1 MNDELR
7 MLSVYLTP
15 AQYDLCHLQAA
26 RRGMT
31 GWDYLSYLC
40 GREILNDAQSVVRVS
55 PHVIG
60 IDGDD

>member
-1 MNDELR
+1 MSDELR

-15 AQYDLCHLQAA
+15 TQYDLCHLQAA
-26 RRGMT
+26 QRGMT

-40 GREILNDAQSVVRVS
+40 GREILNDAQRVVRVDR
-55 PHVIG
+55 HVLN